1 MLSLSYATAAA
12 AMLGAALYLFLRLRL
27 FVTTTTMLIGS
38 LLLIYGP
45 TFLTFTLSSGETAFL
60 IQRLSGS
67 VGAPNPLFPLIK
79 SKVPDFDAIIIAMN
93 FSVALMYVSV
103 IAGIEAVDRLF
114 PARITAMR
122 SAVATWSVQ
131 GLRDDLDDSRIL
143 LIVIVA
149 LVLLMVAYSIAEDH
163 IGTISKFLSITAND
177 DNATRNAFRLH
188 FASSPS
194 YLYRLIL
201 SAVAPMFI
209 IWGLL
214 AGALRRSWP
223 LLLAAS
229 LLLVATTIG
238 KFDTLSKA
246 PPAFFLI
253 QLMVAGMLIFTNRI
267 SWRTAL
273 GAACVVA
280 LVLVAITR
288 LIMIFPE
295 GTQTLKVV
303 YYRVFEV
310 ENQSLLEY
318 FAAFPY
324 LNPFMWGANLRPIAM
339 LMGASYM
346 PAFSLV
352 AYIWYGNYDTT
363 NPSLFIADAWADFSY
378 AGVIVFSMVAGAVC
392 RSIDAIFLVRGKT
405 VVAVAVLGATF
416 IGVFTLLTT
425 ALNIAFLSGGLLL
438 APILAGLLVAANR
451 YLGKRH
457 TPPAARLR
465 TGRVRVDRRE

>member
-1 MLSLSYATAAA
+1 MTMLSVSYAIAAA
-12 AMLGAALYLFLRLRL
+12 AMVGAALYLFLRLRL
-27 FVTTTTMLIGS
+27 FVTTTTMLVGS

-45 TFLTFTLSSGETAFL
+45 TFLTFSLSSGETAFL
-60 IQRLSGS
+60 VQRLSGS

-79 SKVPDFDAIIIAMN
+79 SRVSDFDAVIIAMN
-93 FSVALMYVSV
+93 FSVALMYAGV
-103 IAGIEAVDRLF
+103 IAGIELVDWLF
-114 PARITAMR
+114 PARIAAMK
-122 SAVATWSVQ
+122 SAVANWSAQ
-131 GLRDDLDDSRIL
+131 SLHDDLDDNRIL

-149 LVLLMVAYSIAEDH
+149 LLVLMAAYSIAEDH

-188 FASSPS
+188 FGGSPS

-201 SAVAPMFI
+201 SAIAPMFV

-214 AGALRRSWP
+214 AGGLRRSWP

-229 LLLVATTIG
+229 LLLIATVIG
-238 KFDTLSKA
+238 KFGTLSKA

-253 QLMVAGMLIFTNRI
+253 QVMVAALLVFTNRI
-267 SWRTAL
+267 TWRTAV
-273 GAACVVA
+273 GTACLIT

-288 LIMIFPE
+288 LIMIFPD
-295 GTQTLKVV
+295 GTEILKVV

-318 FAAFPY
+318 FAAFPFMHPY
-324 LNPFMWGANLRPIAM
+324 MWGANLRPIAT
-339 LMGASYM
+339 LMGQPYM

-378 AGVIVFSMVAGAVC
+378 VGVIVFSTVAGAVC

-405 VVAVAVLGATF
+405 VVAVAVLAATF

-438 APILAGLLVAANR
+438 APILAGLLVTATH

-457 TPPAARLR
+457 SRPSTRLR
-465 TGRVRVDRRE
+465 TDRVRVDR